1 VAELKRR
8 SGERGPREDRGVLSA
23 RIVAAARASFAEHG
37 WAGTTMRGVARDA
50 GVDPALV
57 HYYFG
62 SKEDLIEASTTPP
75 PEWMEAMQAAVT
87 SPEQTRGEA
96 IVRNVMWVYRQPE
109 LADLWRSVLLA
120 AAHEPRTREKIVQIV
135 ASSIVPA
142 VASTITK
149 EERILRASLVASQTL
164 GMVMMR
170 YIWRIEPLASLPD
183 EEIVAL
189 VPSSAT

>member
-1 VAELKRR
+1 M
-8 SGERGPREDRGVLSA
+8 LSA

-75 PEWMEAMQAAVT
+75 PEWMEAMRAAVT

-149 EERILRASLVASQTL
+149 EERTLRASLVASQTL

-189 VPSSAT
+189 VAPAVQRYLTEPLRHV